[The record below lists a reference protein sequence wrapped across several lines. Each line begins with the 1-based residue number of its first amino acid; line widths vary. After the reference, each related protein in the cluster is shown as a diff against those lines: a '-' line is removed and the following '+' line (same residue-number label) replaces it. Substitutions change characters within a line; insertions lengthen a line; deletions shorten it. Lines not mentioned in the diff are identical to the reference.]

1 MNEVIYNY
9 FKDNDGLAKGLDDH
23 IKYLENKYSGL
34 TKNQLKKHLRYLKGL
49 NRGDHDISSEI
60 QFLSRLIRSHLTK
73 NRSESSSFEKF
84 DHDHEIQRGFWSYV
98 KRVIDVKEV
107 ISPIFN
113 KDTCSHYFRK
123 IFKRTVDHEF
133 TLPSWIP
140 EFPEP
145 TKVCF

>member
-1 MNEVIYNY
+1 M
-9 FKDNDGLAKGLDDH
+9 
-23 IKYLENKYSGL
+23 
-34 TKNQLKKHLRYLKGL
+34 
-49 NRGDHDISSEI
+49 SEI
-60 QFLSRLIRSHLTK
+60 KFLSCLIRSHLTK

-98 KRVIDVKEV
+98 KRVIYVKDV
-107 ISPIFN
+107 ILPIFN

-123 IFKRTVDHEF
+123 IFKRTVNNHEF

-145 TKVCF
+145 TRCVFNSSLPIYQEITKTVRRMKAGK